1 MNEIK
6 LRKIPLASLIEQ
18 LIELYNSGADF
29 VDVVGMNGEEKDTI
43 GIVVK
48 NEYVT
53 YNRHIEDVFQG
64 KSLME
69 EDDEEDKPLSDEDIN
84 QLLT

>member
-53 YNRHIEDVFQG
+53 YNRHMEDVFQG
-64 KSLME
+64 RNLI
-69 EDDEEDKPLSDEDIN
+69 EDDIEDKPLSDDDIN